1 MLSLTYLFSLYFLAS
16 LADLDEIG
24 KDDLVGELF
33 HLDVQDIDFDQDPS
47 GSEPPSNASA
57 GSHCA
62 VQDFPPTY
70 TQPANHHV
78 TSSQAPALPAS
89 KQRPTPVSSPTQQ
102 QFTPPSCALSPGHQ
116 RPANNPYSLNTNMAG
131 RAATAPNPA
140 YVSGPPP
147 LTSGYHV
154 NNVSSSRRSPLNQN
168 GMPPLSQN
176 GMPTLN
182 QNGMP
187 ILTSTGYL
195 NHGGMMENQNTMQ
208 PTSAPQPPSVQVPFV
223 DDLVGH
229 QTGLLRVQVGQPM
242 KLNPVKMEPGRFNSS
257 AGYYCNANGVEPRTM
272 SDMSRMAGLSAQMN
286 AAASNRYQNKYMN
299 QGNLPAWAPAPPS
312 PYSSG
317 SSCSS
322 FADPLNVQ
330 FSPTEVLV
338 SPFASPRGD
347 NDYGGNVHNN
357 VPAAAVLSPAGQY
370 YPPVSDK
377 YRMVQRSRPRLPNS
391 FAQQFVNIPEI
402 SPVGMVDDLVPGAH
416 RVSPISAHNAGM
428 ANW

>member
-1 MLSLTYLFSLYFLAS
+1 M
-16 LADLDEIG
+16 
-24 KDDLVGELF
+24 VGELF
-33 HLDVQDIDFDQDPS
+33 HLDVQDFDFDQNPS
-47 GSEPPSNASA
+47 RSEPSNVS
-57 GSHCA
+57 SISSCA

-89 KQRPTPVSSPTQQ
+89 KQKPTPVSSPTQQ

-116 RPANNPYSLNTNMAG
+116 RPVNNPCSLNNNMVG
-131 RAATAPNPA
+131 PAATAAIPA

-147 LTSGYHV
+147 LTSSYHV
-154 NNVSSSRRSPLNQN
+154 NNVSSSKRSPLGQNGMPPLSQN

-187 ILTSTGYL
+187 ILISTGYL

-208 PTSAPQPPSVQVPFV
+208 PTSAPPQPPSVQVPFV
-223 DDLVGH
+223 EDLVGGH

-242 KLNPVKMEPGRFNSS
+242 KSNSVKMEPGRFNSS
-257 AGYYCNANGVEPRTM
+257 AGYYCNTNGVEPRPM

-286 AAASNRYQNKYMN
+286 AAASNRYQNKYVN

-317 SSCSS
+317 SSTCSS

-347 NDYGGNVHNN
+347 NDYSAGVHNN

-370 YPPVSDK
+370 YPPVSAN
-377 YRMVQRSRPRLPNS
+377 YRMVQRSRPRVPNT

-416 RVSPISAHNAGM
+416 RVSPISTHNAGM